1 MTTELTP
8 VTGASQSLQTIAEKA
23 QGYAKSAVAKNT
35 RRAYK
40 SDWEHFSTWC
50 TSRGLEPLPAAPE
63 TIGLYLADCAAS
75 LKVSTLRRRLASI
88 SQLHRLK
95 GTPIDTRHPAIRNT
109 LRGIAREHGA
119 EQVGVAPLVIADL
132 RRICQGL
139 PETIIGARDRSLL
152 LTGFAGALRRSELVA
167 LNLRDVEVSDDGLVL
182 NIRSSKTDQLAEGNR
197 LGIPYGSRV
206 ETCPVRALA
215 AWKTAAGFDQETEG
229 PLFRQTRRGGEVR
242 DRLSGDAIARIIKR
256 RVAEIGLDPSR
267 YSGHSL
273 RSGLATSAAS
283 AGISERVIMRQTRH
297 ASLATLAP
305 YILEGTLF
313 TNNAAAGV
321 GL

>member
-1 MTTELTP
+1 MATKLTP
-8 VTGASQSLQTIAEKA
+8 TTGTLRSLQTIAEKA
-23 QGYAKSAVAKNT
+23 QAYAKKAVAENT
-35 RRAYK
+35 RRAYR
-40 SDWEHFSTWC
+40 SDWEHFAAWC
-50 TSRGLEPLPAAPE
+50 AGKGLDPMPTRPE
-63 TIGLYLADCAAS
+63 TIGLYLTDLAQS

-95 GTPIDTRHPAIRNT
+95 GMPLDTRHPAIRNT

-119 EQVGVAPLVIADL
+119 EQVGVSPLVIADL

-139 PETIIGARDRSLL
+139 PDTTIGARDRSLL
-152 LTGFAGALRRSELVA
+152 LTGFAGALRRSELVG
-167 LNLRDVEVSDDGLVL
+167 LDLRDVEANADGLVL
-182 NIRSSKTDQLAEGNR
+182 TVRSSKTDQMGEGNR
-197 LGIPYGSRV
+197 LGLPYGSRV

-215 AWKTAAGFDQETEG
+215 AWKAVASMEQEAEG
-229 PLFRQTRRGGEVR
+229 PLFRQVRRSGEIR
-242 DRLSGDAIARIIKR
+242 GRLSGDAVASIIKR
-256 RVAEIGLDPSR
+256 RVAEIGLDPRR

-283 AGISERVIMRQTRH
+283 AGVSERVIMRQTRH

-305 YILEGTLF
+305 YIHEGSLF
-313 TNNAAAGV
+313 LNNAASGV